1 MRIVNLCIPYPCG
14 VYQVHVRLKSYF
26 ERHGSTLTW
35 LGSGSENAE
44 KVRLHGTDDDRDG
57 AVVACETEDGAG
69 RTRAL
74 VDYVR
79 QTRPD
84 ALMFNVWG
92 DDVDTNAARYMP
104 GAIPRVVIVHSNAL
118 AAYRAVRSVRDYVDA
133 AVATSRRIAE
143 DLNCHY
149 GYARDRIRY
158 IPNGVDLSAYGV
170 RVPWPENGILRI
182 LSHGRV
188 DSSSKGIFWL
198 AGILSKVSESTR
210 DWELT
215 LSGDGPDL
223 AELKERFARAGLLE
237 RVRFRGWTAPAE
249 VPALMQ
255 AHDMLLFPSTFEGF
269 PLTIIEAMA
278 GGCVPIASKLAG
290 ITDSVIEHGKSGFLF
305 PVGDVKLA
313 ARYVLELASNRERL
327 AALSTGAVAAA
338 SNYSVASQGAQY
350 EALIRESIGRPHIDF
365 VEEPLDRWHLDKG
378 LRPAWWYGL
387 PEPVKNRLRIAREK
401 LRAFAKVP

>member
-1 MRIVNLCIPYPCG
+1 
-14 VYQVHVRLKSYF
+14 VYQVHVRLKNYF

-35 LGSGSENAE
+35 LGSGSQCAE
-44 KVRLHGTDDDRDG
+44 KVRLHATDQDRDG
-57 AVVACETEDGAG
+57 AVVARETDDGAE

-74 VDYVR
+74 IEYIR

-104 GAIPRVVIVHSNAL
+104 GAIPRVVIVHSNAV
-118 AAYRAVRSVRDYVDA
+118 ASYRAARSVRDYVAA

-143 DLNCHY
+143 DLNCRY
-149 GYARDRIRY
+149 GYARDRVRY
-158 IPNGVDLSAYGV
+158 IPNGVDLGDYGS
-170 RVPWPENGILRI
+170 REPVPETGTLRI

-210 DWELT
+210 GWELT

-237 RVRFRGWTAPAE
+237 RVHFRGWTAPAD

-255 AHDMLLFPSTFEGF
+255 AHDVLLFPSKFEGL
-269 PLTIIEAMA
+269 PLALIEAMA

-290 ITDSVIEHGKSGFLF
+290 ITDAIIEHGKSGFLF

-327 AALSTGAVAAA
+327 AALSAGAVASA

-350 EALIRESIGRPHIDF
+350 EALIRESLGRPRIDF
-365 VEEPLDRWHLDKG
+365 VEEPLDRWHLDKR
-378 LRPAWWYGL
+378 LRPAWWYSL
-387 PEPVKNRLRIAREK
+387 PEPVKNRLRIVRE
-401 LRAFAKVP
+401 RIRTFVHVP